1 MTEKKKEGIRERERE
16 REWRR
21 ERKRGKGREGGTLHG
36 AGNQIRRSR
45 NQISPASLC
54 SVRPDRKDEK

>member
-1 MTEKKKEGIRERERE
+1 MTEKKKEGVRERERVE
-16 REWRR
+16 